1 MNNNLALF
9 ATLEKKVNLTLR
21 GKFSHALVGIR
32 FSSMVPT
39 KLSHSSYNFLII
51 NISIKIFS
59 FVASFLRSLSRI
71 YS

>member
-39 KLSHSSYNFLII
+39 KLSRLNICLNFF
-51 NISIKIFS
+51 K
-59 FVASFLRSLSRI
+59 
-71 YS
+71 